1 MTTFNIFFKQFS
13 ILAGIILALSI
24 IIDFFIPK
32 IHISQAY
39 PFIFIALYL
48 ITLGIFW
55 MLSKSM
61 ENRLSRFANAYMLV
75 NFGKLIFFLII
86 ILTYSYLYNEDAVS
100 FMLTFFS
107 YYFVFTSFEIMALLR
122 NKK

>member
-86 ILTYSYLYNEDAVS
+86 ILTYSYLYKEDAVS

>member
-61 ENRLSRFANAYMLV
+61 ENLLSRFANAYMLV

-86 ILTYSYLYNEDAVS
+86 ILTYSYLYKEDAVS